1 MSSETRSRS
10 VDSDLQT
17 AQYLT
22 IGMNLTLV
30 LAVVTVAAGVA
41 LGVAIIVVAT
51 VGLFTLAMC
60 GYVVA
65 HVTLHRRVADARKRG
80 REQASVTGALGLIR
94 ANLLLYGAFVL
105 AGLAVVF
112 EFGYV

>member
-1 MSSETRSRS
+1 MASETRSGS
-10 VDSDLQT
+10 VDSELQT

-22 IGMNLTLV
+22 IGMNLTLL

-41 LGVAIIVVAT
+41 LGAAIIVLAT
-51 VGLFTLAMC
+51 VGLFAVALL
-60 GYVVA
+60 GYVAA
-65 HVTLHRRVADARKRG
+65 HVTLHRRVAEARERG
-80 REQASVTGALGLIR
+80 REQASLSGALGLIR

-105 AGLAVVF
+105 AGLVIVF

>member
-1 MSSETRSRS
+1 MSSETRSGS

-30 LAVVTVAAGVA
+30 LGVVTVAAGVA
-41 LGVAIIVVAT
+41 LGVAIIVLAT
-51 VGLFTLAMC
+51 LGLFTVALC
-60 GYVVA
+60 GYVIA
-65 HVTLHRRVADARKRG
+65 HITLHRRVAEARERG

-105 AGLAVVF
+105 AGLAVVV